1 VRWRAGAPNVEPG
14 GVCGGEYS
22 FFEPPTIL
30 RVALREEKGVMTS
43 GGPASERERE
53 KRQTQE
59 RNSSIASN
67 NTDSRVRASASFA
80 AFFWCFV

>member
-53 KRQTQE
+53 RET
-59 RNSSIASN
+59 SN
-67 NTDSRVRASASFA
+67 AGEKF
-80 AFFWCFV
+80 